1 MAKKTKKT
9 TAGKK
14 IAKKAVAKKKAKKK
28 VVKAKKKTAKKK
40 VAKKKAAK
48 KKTAKKKAVVKKSA
62 KKKAASKKKAVSKKK
77 TVKKAAKKTTVK
89 RKRRSKLT
97 PKELE
102 HFRGLLMEKQKEI
115 IGDVNA
121 MEAEALRKSR
131 LEAGGDLSSMP
142 IHMADMG
149 TDNFEQEFSLG
160 LLDSERKMLV
170 DIVHALNKIDV
181 GKYGICEGTGK
192 MIIKPRLEANPW
204 AKYCIEYATMVEK
217 GLVIEGE
224 RVDDFD
230 EEEEEEK
237 DVYEEEAGEGEESVA
252 VEDEIKEDDHK
263 EKEKSVYDL
272 FEDDEEEEEEF

>member
-1 MAKKTKKT
+1 VAKKTKKT

-14 IAKKAVAKKKAKKK
+14 TAKKAAAKKK
-28 VVKAKKKTAKKK
+28 VAKKKTAKKK
-40 VAKKKAAK
+40 VVKKKTAAK
-48 KKTAKKKAVVKKSA
+48 KKTAKKKVV
-62 KKKAASKKKAVSKKK
+62 KKKAAKKKAVSKKK
-77 TVKKAAKKTTVK
+77 AASEKKTAKKSAQKTTVK
-89 RKRRSKLT
+89 RKRRNKLT

-121 MEAEALRKSR
+121 MESEALRKSR

-170 DIVHALNKIDV
+170 DIVYALNKIDT
-181 GKYGICEGTGK
+181 GRYGICEGTGK

-224 RVDDFD
+224 RVEDF
-230 EEEEEEK
+230 EEVEVEVE
-237 DVYEEEAGEGEESVA
+237 EGEEKVF
-252 VEDEIKEDDHK
+252 VKDDTEQDDDEDD
-263 EKEKSVYDL
+263 EKSVYDL
-272 FEDDEEEEEEF
+272 FEDDDEEKEEF